1 MADLRC
7 AVIDDEPPARRR
19 LRDLLAR
26 ETGVAVVAEAGNG
39 TDAVRMID
47 ATSPDVVFLDVQM
60 PGGDGFEVL
69 AALRTPPP
77 AVVFV
82 TAFDAYALRAFEVHA
97 LDYLLKPFD
106 RDRFQAALA
115 RARKQVQHHP
125 AGDDPRLL
133 ALLQEMAGRDHR
145 LRRVAVRTRG
155 HIKVVSLEEVECIEA
170 SGNYLRLHV
179 SGGHYLLRE
188 TISGLE
194 SRLDPGQF
202 VRIHRSM
209 IVNVTRI
216 RDLAPTSHGDC
227 RVTMLSGRE
236 VPLSR
241 SYRTQLKERLGP
253 DL

>member
-1 MADLRC
+1 VADLRC

-19 LRDLLAR
+19 IRDLLAR
-26 ETGVAVVAEAGNG
+26 ESGVSVVAEAGNG
-39 TDAVRMID
+39 TEAVRVID
-47 ATSPDVVFLDVQM
+47 ATKPDLVFLDVQM

-69 AALRTPPP
+69 GALESPPP
-77 AVVFV
+77 AVIFV

-106 RDRFQAALA
+106 RDRFQAALV
-115 RARKQVQHHP
+115 RARKQVQQHP
-125 AGDDPRLL
+125 SGDDPRML
-133 ALLQEMAGRDHR
+133 ALLQELAGRDNR

-155 HIKVVSLEEVECIEA
+155 HIKVVSLDDVECIEA

-179 SGGHYLLRE
+179 TGGHYLLRE
-188 TISGLE
+188 TISGFE
-194 SRLDPGQF
+194 ARLDPEQF

-209 IVNVTRI
+209 IVNVARI

-227 RVTMLSGRE
+227 RVTLTSGRE

-241 SYRTQLKERLGP
+241 SYRCQLKERLGP